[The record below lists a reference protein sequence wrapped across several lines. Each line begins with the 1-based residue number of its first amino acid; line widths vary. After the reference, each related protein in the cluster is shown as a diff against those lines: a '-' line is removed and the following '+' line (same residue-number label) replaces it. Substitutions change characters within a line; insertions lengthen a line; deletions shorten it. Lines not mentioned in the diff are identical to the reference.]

1 MSFLQELAKYNGGIT
16 MTIPRKLVPMLEEA
30 FEKYGRVPY
39 IKEYST
45 TINGVHYDDV
55 YVRITPI
62 EEHVLNLELA
72 RWNFVKKY
80 VPTRCIQ
87 EGAVVWLF
95 TNGLRTI
102 RIEAQNFEDAVVW
115 AMEELEKMEIK
126 EC

>member
-1 MSFLQELAKYNGGIT
+1 MGFLQELAKYNGGIT
-16 MTIPRKLVPMLEEA
+16 MSIPRKLVPMLNEA
-30 FEKYGRVPY
+30 FEKYGRVPH
-39 IKEYST
+39 IEEYSR

-62 EEHVLNLELA
+62 EEHVLNLKLA

-87 EGAVVWLF
+87 EGVVIWLF
-95 TNGLRTI
+95 TNGPETI
-102 RIEAQNFEDAVVW
+102 RIQANNFEDAVVW
-115 AMEELEKMEIK
+115 AMEERDRRH

>member
-1 MSFLQELAKYNGGIT
+1 MGFLQELAKYNGGIT
-16 MTIPRKLVPMLEEA
+16 MSIPRKLVPMLNEA
-30 FEKYGRVPY
+30 FEKYGRVPH
-39 IKEYST
+39 IEEYSR
-45 TINGVHYDDV
+45 TISGVHYDDV

-87 EGAVVWLF
+87 EGVVIWLF
-95 TNGLRTI
+95 TNGPETI
-102 RIEAQNFEDAVVW
+102 RIQANNFEDAVVW
-115 AMEELEKMEIK
+115 AMEERDRRH